1 MKVVADKY
9 IPFLRGILEPY
20 AEVLYMEPEEI
31 TAETVREADALLVR
45 TRTRCNAALLDGS
58 RVRFVATATIGYDH
72 IDTQYCEEHGIFWTN
87 SPGCN
92 AQGVCDYIEEVLR
105 VVESNKKK
113 EERQEPRTIGIVG
126 VGHVGSLVAEMAEL
140 RGYRVLL
147 NDPPKEMA
155 LRDLRNLGNRSDL
168 SNLSGLSSS
177 SFVPLDTIARESDIV
192 TFHTPLTRSGDYPTW
207 HLCDKI
213 FLEKCK
219 PDAVIINAARGGI
232 LDEEAALYSLNI
244 KHSTLN
250 FIIDTW
256 QGEPG
261 INKEMLDRA
270 TIATYHIAGYTLQG
284 KINATNLC
292 LSALCKYFSL
302 PVLQIQKTTLPLQ
315 PKPKE
320 GWIMDVDKQL
330 REHPELFETLR
341 ETYPLR

>member
-207 HLCDKI
+207 HLCDKT

>member
-1 MKVVADKY
+1 
-9 IPFLRGILEPY
+9 
-20 AEVLYMEPEEI
+20 MEPEEI

-92 AQGVCDYIEEVLR
+92 AQGVCDYVEEALR
-105 VVESNKKK
+105 VVESSKKK

-126 VGHVGSLVAEMAEL
+126 VGHVGSLVAEMAER

-207 HLCDKI
+207 HLCDKT
-213 FLEKCK
+213 FLGKCK

-232 LDEEAALYSLNI
+232 LDEEATLYSLNI

-256 QGEPG
+256 QGEPN
-261 INKEMLDRA
+261 ISKEMLGRA
-270 TIATYHIAGYTLQG
+270 TIGTYHIAGYTLQG